1 MATPDT
7 NNPIE
12 AGIPIVK
19 YNGGIYSAL
28 PIQTT
33 SDLTVGGDLNVTGDI
48 VVDDVTLDA
57 LTVTGNTILGNA
69 VSDTLTVTGAT
80 TIHSTAALAFAVGAV
95 AAGATPVFSIDAAT
109 SSAVAGLK
117 ITGAA
122 TGGTVAVVTTDS
134 GSNTNLTI
142 NAKGTGTIGIG
153 SVSTGAVTITPAT
166 TVTGVLTA
174 TAGVTSPAGVAT
186 RSATAVPASAGAL
199 AAGAGFSMFSTPIS
213 LWVTSDTPAFSAQKG
228 DICINTAGSSSST
241 RLYINN
247 GTTNWVAISTA
258 S

>member
-1 MATPDT
+1 MATPGT
-7 NNPIE
+7 QPIE
-12 AGIPIVK
+12 NFVPVAK

-33 SDLTVGGDLNVTGDI
+33 SDLTVGGDLAVTGDI
-48 VVDDVTLDA
+48 TLDDVTLDA
-57 LTVTGNTILGNA
+57 LTVTGNSILGNA
-69 VSDTLTVTGAT
+69 VTDTTTVTGAT

-95 AAGATPVFSIDAAT
+95 AAGATPVFSVDAAT

-117 ITGAA
+117 VTGAA
-122 TGGTVAVVTTDS
+122 TGGTVAIVATDS
-134 GSNTNLTI
+134 GADTNITI

-174 TAGVTSPAGVAT
+174 TAGVTSPAGIT
-186 RSATAVPASAGAL
+186 SRSATAVPASAGAV
-199 AAGAGFSMFSTPIS
+199 AAGAAFSCFSTNIS
-213 LWVTSDTPAFSAQKG
+213 LWVTSDVPAFSATKG
-228 DICINTAGSSSST
+228 DLCINTGGSSSST

-247 GTTNWVAISTA
+247 GTTNWVAITTA